1 MSRIGKKSVTVPKGV
16 TANVSGQSV
25 TVKGP
30 KGELSFLASDDIEVK
45 FADGSITVDPR
56 DDSKKARAAWG
67 MSRTMVSNLMTGVT
81 QGFERRLEINGVGFR
96 AAVSGKNLQL
106 NLGYSHDVLYA
117 IPAGIKIECPKP
129 TEIVV
134 SGADKQKVGQ
144 VAAEIREYRP
154 PEPYKGKGVKY
165 SDEHIFRKEG
175 KKK

>member
-30 KGELSFLASDDIEVK
+30 KGELSFLAGDDIEVK
-45 FADGSITVDPR
+45 FADGEISVAPR
-56 DDSKKARAAWG
+56 DESKKARSAWG
-67 MSRTMVSNLMTGVT
+67 MSRTMVENLVIGVT
-81 QGFERRLEINGVGFR
+81 DGFERRLEINGVGFR
-96 AAVSGKNLQL
+96 AAIAGKNLQL
-106 NLGYSHDVLYA
+106 NLGYSHDVLYP
-117 IPAGIKIECPKP
+117 IPAGIKIECPRP

-134 SGADKQKVGQ
+134 SGADKQQVGQ
-144 VAAEIREYRP
+144 VAAEIREYRK

-165 SDEHIFRKEG
+165 SDEHVFRKEG